1 MESVATMR
9 TIIDA
14 AEGWMERNP
23 VMMEKRIMRNIERVR
38 WAYIIYVHVSRPSAC
53 CFSSTTD

>member
-1 MESVATMR
+1 MR

-14 AEGWMERNP
+14 AECWMDRNP

-38 WAYIIYVHVSRPSAC
+38 KREGWQPSVRASCMHAC
-53 CFSSTTD
+53 KARVVD